1 MHDVLAPGLPGAA
14 LGRLGDNLGYNLRLA
29 QLRIFEAFARVAG
42 RHGVSPT
49 QFAVLLLIEAN
60 PGIKQIELAAVLD
73 VDRSTIV
80 RLVDK
85 CEESKLVKRGSSK
98 FDRRIAPPLLTARGR
113 AFLGRLEPI
122 VAREESAAAGL
133 SPAERATLV
142 RLLKRI
148 HQSPPGDFV

>member
-1 MHDVLAPGLPGAA
+1 MHDVLAPGVPGAD
-14 LGRLGDNLGYNLRLA
+14 LGRLDDNLGYNLRLA
-29 QLRIFEAFARVAG
+29 QLRIFDAFAGVAG
-42 RHGVSPT
+42 QHDMSPT

-85 CEESKLVKRGSSK
+85 CEEAKLVKRGSSK
-98 FDRRIAPPLLTARGR
+98 IDRRIAPPLLTARGR
-113 AFLGRLEPI
+113 AFVGRVEPL
-122 VAREESAAAGL
+122 VARRESAAAGL
-133 SPAERATLV
+133 STAERTTLM

-148 HQSPPGDFV
+148 HTNLPGDQS